1 MFGCIVKKFRPLEN
15 QEEREIRVQLMWRIF
30 QAAKYKEVKSDSVI
44 KDHRQVYLQNDLDY
58 LINEIVDYTDL
69 LNQNLPATNQW
80 AEPEIQQAIH
90 NMSGV
95 MLDELSKVEELFDL
109 HIDVFDLK
117 EVEKKGKTQKTAA
130 NVVRLSE
137 RPSDR
142 AVDLLLETENG
153 GGHYYMVTD
162 TKKLFQK
169 LICPHCS
176 AIIKNL
182 KHYKTHVVKCEEGRA
197 RHIYPGGF
205 HKQPLGIRDKLESVG
220 IKIPQDLAYYKE
232 FICYDFE
239 AMFRHISE
247 KTEKTK
253 YFKKHFPVSYV
264 VCDSLGDHEL
274 L

>member
-1 MFGCIVKKFRPLEN
+1 MDKSNITEAGLGGLHPYLVDSWEACQEVAPQIVNDIDNGMLDDRPDSLYMVVTTTNIRIYCFLVDLPVGNTPCAAIYKRQTYIEDVEPTNVNDNLCLFRCLVKKFRPLEN

-153 GGHYYMVTD
+153 GRHYYMVTD
-162 TKKLFQK
+162 TKNY
-169 LICPHCS
+169 S
-176 AIIKNL
+176 KN
-182 KHYKTHVVKCEEGRA
+182 
-197 RHIYPGGF
+197 
-205 HKQPLGIRDKLESVG
+205 
-220 IKIPQDLAYYKE
+220 
-232 FICYDFE
+232 
-239 AMFRHISE
+239 
-247 KTEKTK
+247 
-253 YFKKHFPVSYV
+253 
-264 VCDSLGDHEL
+264 
-274 L
+274 